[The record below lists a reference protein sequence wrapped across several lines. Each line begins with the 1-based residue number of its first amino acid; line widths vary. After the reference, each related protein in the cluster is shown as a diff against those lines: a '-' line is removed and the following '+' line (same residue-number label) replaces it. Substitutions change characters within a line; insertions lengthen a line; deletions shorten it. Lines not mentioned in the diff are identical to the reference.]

1 MSYIPESRK
10 TSFIIVALVYV
21 VATCIGIDSFLWLMS
36 QFSTYEYLQWVPAEY
51 QMILAQWLPVECHT
65 LVALFFADFMATVF
79 TWAMGVV
86 YKNVSVY
93 DPYWSVAPPVLLTL
107 YAALQGPLSD
117 TAVIMLIT
125 IFVWAIRLTG
135 NWAYTFK
142 GLLHEDWRYTK
153 FRPLPWPVFQLI
165 NFFGLNLV
173 PTIVVFFAMMP
184 AVRIIDQQPEVSI
197 YTSIGTVMCF
207 FAVGIQFVADT
218 TAHEFRRLHP
228 GQVCR
233 VGLWK
238 EGRHPNYFGE
248 ILMWWGIWLQSLSM
262 PIDWTIAGAILNTL
276 LFLCISIPLMEARQM
291 KNKPDYAQYRKETR
305 LLI

>member
-1 MSYIPESRK
+1 MNFIPQSR
-10 TSFIIVALVYV
+10 SVSFFIIFIVYV
-21 VATCIGIDSFLWLMS
+21 VATIVGIYAYNYALQNTVSINCISS
-36 QFSTYEYLQWVPAEY
+36 APA
-51 QMILAQWLPVECHT
+51 QLHVL
-65 LVALFFADFMATVF
+65 LALFFADFVATVF

-93 DPYWSVAPPVLLTL
+93 DPYWSVAPPVLLGL
-107 YAALQGPLSD
+107 YAMLQPTVSA
-117 TAVIMLIT
+117 TTIIMLIT
-125 IFVWAIRLTG
+125 ITVWAIRLTG
-135 NWAYTFK
+135 NWAVTFH
-142 GLLHEDWRYTK
+142 GLRHEDWRYTK
-153 FRPLPWPVFQLI
+153 FRTLPWPVFQLI

-197 YTSIGTVMCF
+197 YTF
-207 FAVGIQFVADT
+207 VGAAMSLVAPLIQHLADT

-248 ILMWWGIWLQSLSM
+248 ILMWWGIWVQSLSM
-262 PIDWTIAGAILNTL
+262 PIDWTISGAILNTL
-276 LFLCISIPLMEARQM
+276 LFLCVSIPLMEARQL